1 MSLFKWSKK
10 AVEELKEEA
19 PASLPEIKEYAK
31 KAKKEYEEHEAKKKA
46 EAEDSFNK
54 AYMDAMKGY
63 AYKTG
68 SVTTTSSSVPSYYGY
83 SGLGAFS
90 GHTAHGA
97 YIKLDDLQKLYNIEP
112 YAVIKIAEY
121 FAGLGISTEEQAKEL
136 IEELK
141 RV

>member
-10 AVEELKEEA
+10 AVEELKAKA
-19 PASLPEIKEYAK
+19 PASLPGPE
-31 KAKKEYEEHEAKKKA
+31 EYEEKAKKKA
-46 EAEDSFNK
+46 QAEKEAQDSFYK
-54 AYMDAMKGY
+54 AYMDAMKY
-63 AYKTG
+63 AAPK
-68 SVTTTSSSVPSYYGY
+68 SARVTATTSSSAPSYYGFG
-83 SGLGAFS
+83 GLGAS
-90 GHTAHGA
+90 YGGSSHGA